1 MQIIDCNILIYL
13 IRNLAVE
20 GFTITFGLDD
30 AIGRDAGFV
39 EVIVKGGFLLAFFVV
54 FGCYLLEIE
63 GVDVAKDLCIECR
76 CVHG

>member
-1 MQIIDCNILIYL
+1 MKYVELILIYL

-20 GFTITFGLDD
+20 GFAIALGLDD

-39 EVIVKGGFLLAFFVV
+39 EVIVKGCFLLAFFVV

-63 GVDVAKDLCIECR
+63 GMDVAKDLCIECQ